1 MRIPEIQAELLT
13 IAHYLGSER
22 IAVLARALSRRKG
35 EKGKKVSA
43 TMTPELRAT
52 IRRAHNAEPDTPQIE
67 LARRFNVSSGRVSE
81 ILSGKRT

>member
-43 TMTPELRAT
+43 TMTPELRARSAGRT
-52 IRRAHNAEPDTPQIE
+52 TLNRTRR
-67 LARRFNVSSGRVSE
+67 RSSLPAASTSRPGASRKS
-81 ILSGKRT
+81 